1 MAMNSISSANAKTA
15 GFVPEDWL
23 LAALEVARAKIV
35 LAKYVTVSS
44 EDTGFSQGD
53 TLNIPYPGTF
63 TAQKKTANNPVVV
76 QQPQNA
82 AKVSVTL
89 TEHASVDFLIEDFA
103 SAVGDQDLMKAW
115 MKPAAIALAE
125 QVETDLFTLYSSL
138 TSPSVGVLGTG
149 IGPAAIRSARKVF
162 NDAKIPEEDR
172 FIVLSDADEI
182 SVLGDSTLQT
192 YFAFHQTEAV
202 SEATIGRLYG
212 FDIYQSQ
219 LVPMFAQASN
229 AAQTVSITGNPT
241 GGTFTLTYL
250 GQTTAAIP
258 YNATAAQVEAAL
270 AALSNIG
277 AGKVRCSGGPLPGT
291 AITVLLFVT
300 PAALTHT
307 DSLTGG
313 TSPAVAIA
321 NVGTS
326 TNANF
331 NLVLHKEALILAIR
345 RFKDVPEGMGAMI
358 SQLTDPVSGLS
369 FRMTAQYDAN
379 YKGVHGSLD
388 MLYGFKAMRP
398 SYGLVAL
405 S

>member
-1 MAMNSISSANAKTA
+1 MAINSIDSSIASSA

-23 LAALEVARAKIV
+23 IAALEVVRAKIV
-35 LAKYVTVSS
+35 LTKYVTMSS
-44 EDTGFSQGD
+44 EMGQFSVGD
-53 TLNIPYPGTF
+53 TLNLPFPGTF
-63 TAQKKTANNPVVV
+63 TAQKKTANNPVTV

-82 AKVSVTL
+82 AKIPVTL

-103 SAVGDQDLMKAW
+103 AAVGDQDLMQAW
-115 MKPAAIALAE
+115 MKPAAVAIAE
-125 QVETDLFTLYSSL
+125 QVENDLFKLYSSL
-138 TSPSVGVLGTG
+138 SGVSVGTIGTG
-149 IGPAAIRSARKVF
+149 IGPDQIRSARKAF

-192 YFAFHQTEAV
+192 YFAFHQTDAV

-219 LVPMFAQASN
+219 LVPSFAHSGHAI
-229 AAQTVSITGNPT
+229 QTVSITGGPT
-241 GGTFTLTYL
+241 GGSFTLTFG

-258 YNATAAQVEAAL
+258 WNATAAQVEAAL
-270 AALSNIG
+270 AALSSVG

-291 AITVLLFVT
+291 AIKVLLFTASPGVI
-300 PAALTHT
+300 THT

-321 NVGTS
+321 DDT
-326 TNANF
+326 TTTANLNF
-331 NLVLHKEALILAIR
+331 VLQKQAIILAVR
-345 RFKDVPEGMGAMI
+345 QFKDVPQGLGAMVT
-358 SQLTDPVSGLS
+358 QMRDPVSGLS
-369 FRMTAQYDAN
+369 LRMTAQYDSN

-388 MLYGFKAMRP
+388 ILYGFKAMRP
-398 SYGLVAL
+398 DFGLVAL